1 MEQREKQQQ
10 AAAADMIVNHHYET
24 RYNDP
29 NFDRKLDL
37 VTFSC
42 DFYSTLK
49 IGIMADN
56 NNNNNNNNNNAADD
70 NVND

>member
-1 MEQREKQQQ
+1 MKQREKQQQ

-37 VTFSC
+37 VTFQLW
-42 DFYSTLK
+42 FLQYSEDWDY
-49 IGIMADN
+49 G
-56 NNNNNNNNNNAADD
+56 
-70 NVND
+70 V

>member
-10 AAAADMIVNHHYET
+10 AAAAADMIVNRHYET

-37 VTFSC
+37 VTFQ
-42 DFYSTLK
+42 L
-49 IGIMADN
+49 
-56 NNNNNNNNNNAADD
+56 
-70 NVND
+70 

>member
-10 AAAADMIVNHHYET
+10 AAADMIVNRHYET

-37 VTFSC
+37 VTFQ
-42 DFYSTLK
+42 L
-49 IGIMADN
+49 
-56 NNNNNNNNNNAADD
+56 
-70 NVND
+70 